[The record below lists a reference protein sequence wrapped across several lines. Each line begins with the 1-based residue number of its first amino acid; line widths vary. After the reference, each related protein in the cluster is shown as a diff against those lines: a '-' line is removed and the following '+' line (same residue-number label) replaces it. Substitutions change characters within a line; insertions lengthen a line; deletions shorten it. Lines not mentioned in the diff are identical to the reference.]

1 MSQGFGYCEIMSED
15 CLSGMT
21 EQQTSRIFKRIRRK
35 LGEPVMG
42 VELED
47 EQLEECLCEAI
58 EEYSSYIHQWGLEN
72 RLSQMLGLPS
82 DIDFTLKFVSQNFG
96 FERTFSRAYAE
107 QVNGLGGV
115 NSMRELKLSHIPLTA
130 GTQDYIIPAHQELNE
145 VLWFTPNFINLFGL
159 DPFANSNI
167 AFSEFGASFAGHT
180 LYHVMP
186 VYDTILT
193 AQAAELR
200 NKVRGSEY
208 SYRVRG
214 GADGTKVI
222 SLYPIPRVNTTA
234 GVGSSNMGIGGGAG
248 TPGTMFYYYY
258 DTLGIGGNEAFSGN
272 TANPGFTGSTNPI
285 DGLED
290 QGNGLVSGPSDAIL
304 YNLRYNELN
313 DPAKTWV
320 KKYAQANAKELLGI
334 GIRGKFSGELPI
346 PDASLTMNHA
356 DLISNGKEDMKALKE
371 ELRDL
376 LDRLNYK
383 ALLEN
388 NALMQEYVNKTL
400 SYGPLPIY
408 IG

>member
-1 MSQGFGYCEIMSED
+1 MSGFGYCEVISED
-15 CLSGMT
+15 CLEGMS
-21 EQQTSRIFKRIRRK
+21 EDKIQRIFRRIRRK

-58 EEYSSYIHQWGLEN
+58 EEYSSYIHQWALEN
-72 RLSQMLGLPS
+72 RLSQMLGLPN

-96 FERTFSRAYAE
+96 FERTFTTAYAE
-107 QVNGLGGV
+107 QVTGLGGI
-115 NSMRELKLSHIPLTA
+115 NSNRELKLGSVSLTA
-130 GTQDYIIPAHQELNE
+130 GTQDYIIPAGREINE

-214 GADGTKVI
+214 GAEGTRVI
-222 SLYPIPRVNTTA
+222 SLYPIPRNNTITGTGA
-234 GVGSSNMGIGGGAG
+234 SNMGIGGGAG

-258 DTLGIGGNEAFSGN
+258 DKAGIGGNDAFSGY
-272 TANPGFTGSTNPI
+272 TANPGFTGQTDANGNI
-285 DGLED
+285 M
-290 QGNGLVSGPSDAIL
+290 QGNGLVSGPSDAKL
-304 YNLRYNELN
+304 YNLKYNELN

-320 KKYAQANAKELLGI
+320 KKYSQAMAKEVLGL
-334 GIRGKFSGELPI
+334 GVRGKFSGELPI
-346 PDASLTMNHA
+346 PDATLTLNSS
-356 DLISNGKEDMKALKE
+356 DLITNGREDMRILKE
-371 ELRDL
+371 ELQGL
-376 LDRLNYK
+376 LDKLNYK

-388 NALMQEYVNKTL
+388 NALMQENINKTL

-408 IG
+408 LG

>member
-1 MSQGFGYCEIMSED
+1 MSGFGYCEVISED
-15 CLSGMT
+15 CLDGMS
-21 EQQTSRIFKRIRRK
+21 EEKIQRIFRRIRRK

-58 EEYSSYIHQWGLEN
+58 EEYSSYIHQWALEN
-72 RLSQMLGLPS
+72 RLSQMLGLPN

-96 FERTFSRAYAE
+96 FERTFTTAYAE
-107 QVNGLGGV
+107 QVTGLGGM
-115 NSMRELKLSHIPLTA
+115 NSNRELKLGSVSLTA
-130 GTQDYIIPAHQELNE
+130 GTQDYIIPAGREINE

-214 GADGTKVI
+214 GAEGTRVI
-222 SLYPIPRVNTTA
+222 SLYPIPRNNTTTGTGA
-234 GVGSSNMGIGGGAG
+234 SNMGIGGGAG

-258 DTLGIGGNEAFSGN
+258 DKAGIGGNDAFSGY
-272 TANPGFTGSTNPI
+272 TANPGFTGQTDANGNI
-285 DGLED
+285 M
-290 QGNGLVSGPSDAIL
+290 QGNGLVSGPSDAKL
-304 YNLRYNELN
+304 YNLKYDELN

-320 KKYAQANAKELLGI
+320 KKYSQAMAKEVLGL
-334 GIRGKFSGELPI
+334 GVRGKFSGELPI
-346 PDASLTMNHA
+346 PDATLTLNSS
-356 DLISNGKEDMKALKE
+356 DLITNGREDMRILKE
-371 ELRDL
+371 ELQGL
-376 LDRLNYK
+376 LDKLNYK

-388 NALMQEYVNKTL
+388 NALMQENINKTL

-408 IG
+408 LG